1 MLYFEFIKLQVRIYE
16 FTGDI
21 IGVIVEIWLWFVAC
35 TVAGYVCAVI
45 PIRLPKAVPNVV
57 AWAGHATYG
66 IFLAWVT
73 GCSGTSTGAVFGV
86 SSI

>member
-1 MLYFEFIKLQVRIYE
+1 MLVNALRVYAFCYFSVGEVMK
-16 FTGDI
+16 GS
-21 IGVIVEIWLWFVAC
+21 
-35 TVAGYVCAVI
+35 
-45 PIRLPKAVPNVV
+45 VV